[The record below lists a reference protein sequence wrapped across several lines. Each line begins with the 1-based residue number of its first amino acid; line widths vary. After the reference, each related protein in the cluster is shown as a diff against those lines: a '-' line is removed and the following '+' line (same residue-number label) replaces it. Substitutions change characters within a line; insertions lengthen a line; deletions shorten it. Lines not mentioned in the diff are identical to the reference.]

1 MLSNEQNKK
10 ACSSIPFDEHA
21 LLVGD
26 VLVTGFWATRISETT
41 EDDTVLNIGAGPT
54 GICTLLCVMLNR
66 PKRIIVCEK
75 SEERR
80 RFVQEHYPEVL
91 LTTPEECKDFVL
103 MNSDHGGADRV
114 LEVVGAELYGYH
126 IGDKKQEL
134 LIVSPVFFYY

>member
-1 MLSNEQNKK
+1 
-10 ACSSIPFDEHA
+10 
-21 LLVGD
+21 
-26 VLVTGFWATRISETT
+26 
-41 EDDTVLNIGAGPT
+41 
-54 GICTLLCVMLNR
+54 MLNR